1 MELNL
6 ISLIL
11 ETEKK
16 KTIPICAL
24 FSELEKFKSFCNF
37 WVSCPGFTK
46 AQSCGA
52 GVLGVEYLLSL
63 LLACK
68 SYFQFSCLQGNTK
81 PTWRHGSLKAN
92 LRWNIWL
99 IILSFLTQL
108 PYIGKLVIE
117 ISVNWRWCLK
127 ISPLWRYLIDSDPK
141 GVIIHQMPYMKI
153 NKPPPNISKSYFTI
167 KAEVL
172 KVLELGWVLT
182 LLVFFFSFLY
192 LQLQLFPLQVAVP
205 SIFTCPAAVGLMG
218 SWCNADIL

>member
-81 PTWRHGSLKAN
+81 PTWRHGSLRAN

-182 LLVFFFSFLY
+182 LLVFFFLSISPAPAFSSSGCSSQYFHL
-192 LQLQLFPLQVAVP
+192 P
-205 SIFTCPAAVGLMG
+205 SCCG
-218 SWCNADIL
+218 ADGELV

>member
-1 MELNL
+1 M
-6 ISLIL
+6 
-11 ETEKK
+11 

-63 LLACK
+63 LLACR